1 MKGRVYLSGK
11 ITGLPME
18 EVEKKFSEAEEY
30 FKEKGYEVENPLKI
44 SPYKEGKKWHEYM
57 MEDLQVLLGCEYFAP
72 LEDIRTTDS
81 VGMMIEIAFATKMN
95 KTFLWDKTE
104 EVSFKLTM

>member
-30 FKEKGYEVENPLKI
+30 FRGKGYEVENPLKI
-44 SPYKEGKKWHEYM
+44 SPYKEGKQWQEYM
-57 MEDLQVLLGCEYFAP
+57 LEELPVLLECDMIALLDDIENCRSAGMIVECIFASQMKKTV
-72 LEDIRTTDS
+72 LKRHED
-81 VGMMIEIAFATKMN
+81 GGFY
-95 KTFLWDKTE
+95 L
-104 EVSFKLTM
+104 

>member
-30 FKEKGYEVENPLKI
+30 FKEKGYEAENPLKI
-44 SPYKEGKKWHEYM
+44 SPYKEGKQWHEYM
-57 MEDLQVLLGCEYFAP
+57 MEDSQCLW
-72 LEDIRTTDS
+72 S
-81 VGMMIEIAFATKMN
+81 VMQ
-95 KTFLWDKTE
+95 
-104 EVSFKLTM
+104 